1 MIYDFGK
8 QFDIERAKKRLDSL
22 IERRAVVDITDKSRF
37 TVSQNSYLHVCI
49 GIVAL
54 ETGVTLEYAKQ
65 KYFKRI
71 ANREMF
77 YIGKFTDPVT
87 GEECG
92 KWRSSAS
99 LTKEEMTLALDRWR
113 DWAARQGWYIPTPEE
128 HAAILQAKIE
138 MEKNKRWL

>member
-92 KWRSSAS
+92 KWRSTAS

>member
-1 MIYDFGK
+1 MLYDTFN
-8 QFDIERAKKRLDSL
+8 EYEANRARKRLEWL
-22 IERRAVVDITDKSRF
+22 IGRNALVEIKDKSRF

-71 ANREMF
+71 VNREMF

-87 GEECG
+87 GEESG
-92 KWRSSAS
+92 KWRSTAS

>member
-87 GEECG
+87 GEESG
-92 KWRSSAS
+92 KWRSTAS

>member
-71 ANREMF
+71 VNREMF

-87 GEECG
+87 GEEAG
-92 KWRSSAS
+92 KWRSTAS

>member
-92 KWRSSAS
+92 KWRSTAS
-99 LTKEEMTLALDRWR
+99 LTKEEMALALDRWR

>member
-71 ANREMF
+71 VNREMF

-92 KWRSSAS
+92 KWRSTAS

>member
-77 YIGKFTDPVT
+77 YIGKFIDPVT

-92 KWRSSAS
+92 KWRSTAS

>member
-92 KWRSSAS
+92 KWRSTAS

-128 HAAILQAKIE
+128 HATILQAKIE

>member
-22 IERRAVVDITDKSRF
+22 IERRAVVYITDKSRF

-92 KWRSSAS
+92 KWRSTAS

>member
-71 ANREMF
+71 VNREMF

-92 KWRSSAS
+92 KWRSTAS

-138 MEKNKRWL
+138 MDKNKRWL

>member
-1 MIYDFGK
+1 MTCRSCKPKSDDF
-8 QFDIERAKKRLDSL
+8 
-22 IERRAVVDITDKSRF
+22 DKSRF

-92 KWRSSAS
+92 KWRSTAS

-113 DWAARQGWYIPTPEE
+113 DWAARHGWYIPTPEE